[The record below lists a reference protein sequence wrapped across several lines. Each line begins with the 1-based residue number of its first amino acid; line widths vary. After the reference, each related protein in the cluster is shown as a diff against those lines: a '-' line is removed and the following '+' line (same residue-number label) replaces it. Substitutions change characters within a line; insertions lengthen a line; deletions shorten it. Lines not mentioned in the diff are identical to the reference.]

1 MPQPTTHRFWRSA
14 NLPFAESRCA
24 SDSVA
29 CYAPHA
35 HAMLSLGAVDDGM
48 SVFQHGRQHRRLIRN
63 DVVFIPAGETHC
75 CNPEGNGRWS
85 YQMLYLDTDWVTS
98 VIQECS
104 DLDVQDVPKP
114 RPEIPSRIAHA
125 RLTELNATLFSQRHD
140 SDKEAAVLTFVGDC
154 FIPETESVARA
165 RGPSAPTALARVRA
179 LIEDRLGDTLYLND
193 LAAEA
198 RMSRYH
204 LLRTFRNWTGMTPH
218 AWQIDR
224 RIQRARQLL
233 DQELPLAEIAQQL
246 GFADQ
251 SHFQRIFKQRV
262 AVNPGEYRRL
272 RNRNFVQD

>member
-75 CNPEGNGRWS
+75 CNPEDNGRWS
-85 YQMLYLDTDWVTS
+85 YQMLYLDTDWVAS
-98 VIQECS
+98 VVQECS

-114 RPEIPSRIAHA
+114 RPEIPSRIVHA

-193 LAAEA
+193 LAAD
-198 RMSRYH
+198 
-204 LLRTFRNWTGMTPH
+204 

-233 DQELPLAEIAQQL
+233 DQELPLAEIAQRL

>member
-24 SDSVA
+24 NDSAA

-35 HAMLSLGAVDDGM
+35 HAMLSLGAVDDGT
-48 SVFQHGRQHRRLIRN
+48 SLFQHDRRRRRLIRN
-63 DVVFIPAGETHC
+63 DVVYIPAGETHC
-75 CNPEGNGRWS
+75 CNPEDSGRWS
-85 YQMLYLDTDWVTS
+85 YQMLYLDTDWVAS
-98 VIQECS
+98 VVQECS
-104 DLDVQDVPKP
+104 DLDT
-114 RPEIPSRIAHA
+114 PEIPRPHPELPDRILHA
-125 RLTELNATLFSQRHD
+125 RLTKLNETLFSQRHEP
-140 SDKEAAVLTFVGDC
+140 DKEAALLTFVGDC
-154 FIPETESVARA
+154 FIPEPESAARA
-165 RGPSAPTALARVRA
+165 PGPSAPAALARVRA
-179 LIEDRLGDTLYLND
+179 LIEDRLGDTLSLND
-193 LAAEA
+193 LATEA

-224 RIQRARQLL
+224 RIQQARHLL
-233 DQELPLAEIAQQL
+233 DREIPLSEIAQHL

-272 RNRNFVQD
+272 RKRNFVQD